1 MNTYSRYFV
10 VTYTGIFGYLKPF
23 SALRDGQTHS
33 QQFLTP
39 SVLQGIAQKLG
50 IAGPIIGHKVRYAAM
65 VETQETTRPKVRPKL
80 KKELEIGNKLE
91 LNTGILNRLVLL
103 YPQVRLAF
111 SSEEDANLAASQ
123 HICFCR
129 NEDILYPA
137 FNENKEESESV
148 LRLSPEEWAKLPGF
162 ELVDFSTA
170 PKENSFLVGFNR
182 FDNFSPM
189 YGKLTIEGVPIL
201 SAEEI

>member
-1 MNTYSRYFV
+1 MTAYPHYFV
-10 VTYTGIFGYLKPF
+10 VTYSGIFGYLKPF

-39 SVLQGIAQKLG
+39 SALQGIAQKLG
-50 IAGPIIGHKVRYAAM
+50 IAGPILGHKVRYAAM

-80 KKELEIGNKLE
+80 KKEIELGSELK
-91 LNTGILNRLVLL
+91 LNTGILKRLVLL

-111 SSEEDANLAASQ
+111 SSEADAILAASQ

-137 FNENKEESESV
+137 FDENKEES
-148 LRLSPEEWAKLPGF
+148 LSIQTLTPQEWQELPGF
-162 ELVDFSTA
+162 ELINFSTT
-170 PKENSFLVGFNR
+170 PQENSFLVGFNR

-189 YGKLTIEGVPIL
+189 FGELIIKGSPML